1 MDAVSNVRS
10 ILVFLAYVFDIFCSL
25 ILLAALIWLLRVIPE
40 LHETWMPSYYNG
52 QNRKD
57 YIDCWEK
64 MEPWE
69 KAHARKQRI
78 VSIVGIIILFL
89 VLAGTV
95 YLAIKF
101 IFPAVISF
109 AQNI

>member
-40 LHETWMPSYYNG
+40 LHGTWMPSYYNG

-64 MEPWE
+64 
-69 KAHARKQRI
+69 I
-78 VSIVGIIILFL
+78 SIVGIIILFL